1 MRRAVSL
8 PWIPVLVLVAAA
20 AATAPASARRPAE
33 SYLAFAGGVDL
44 LTGDVGGDV
53 IARRSNG
60 NLELAVG
67 HQFGDRLLVEFS
79 YGILGRREQ
88 EPPIGVLA
96 LGELPPAY
104 QRAYRVQANP
114 MFLRARYAHSG
125 QRTEY
130 LKPELSLALGFVQV
144 SRLLR
149 NVPFIPPE
157 GTSQLLPSLEVGAA
171 ALFVFSKTFMMTAG
185 VRYRLTE
192 REPIVDATDHLDGF
206 VIGLG
211 LRSFLPSPRDVAE
224 P

>member
-1 MRRAVSL
+1 
-8 PWIPVLVLVAAA
+8 
-20 AATAPASARRPAE
+20 
-33 SYLAFAGGVDL
+33 
-44 LTGDVGGDV
+44 V
-53 IARRSNG
+53 ITTRSNG

-88 EPPIGVLA
+88 EPPIGA
-96 LGELPPAY
+96 LPIDALPPPAY
-104 QRAYRVQANP
+104 ARAYRVQANP

-130 LKPELSLALGFVQV
+130 LKPELSLAFGFVQV

-157 GTSQLLPSLEVGAA
+157 DTSQLLPSLEVGAA
-171 ALFVFSKTFMMTAG
+171 ALFVFTKTFMMTAG

-192 REPIVDATDHLDGF
+192 REPIVDATHHLDGV